1 MQPTLGEKYDI
12 ADFLLEEQHKEELNN
27 NNNNNRIVN
36 VGTLSNY
43 QRCLGKLKNKSVTNK

>member
-27 NNNNNRIVN
+27 NNNRIVN
-36 VGTLSNY
+36 VGDLSNY